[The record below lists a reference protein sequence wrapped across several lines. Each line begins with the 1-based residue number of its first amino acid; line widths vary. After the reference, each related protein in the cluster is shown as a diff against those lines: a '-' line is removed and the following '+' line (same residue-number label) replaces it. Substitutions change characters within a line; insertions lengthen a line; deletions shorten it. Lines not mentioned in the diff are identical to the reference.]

1 MKYLLPAIIL
11 LASCG
16 TAKINKRQE
25 RARID
30 STGVTAFDF
39 ASEMEQ
45 ISIDAKNKDSAVTSL
60 KIENKGIEVNADFDT
75 TGSGPVTVTIS
86 DAGEIVINPGAGK
99 VKNVSVRKSLSK
111 TLLDDVMVMESDT
124 NILHLKE
131 LAKVSHEIR
140 AEVKKDIAIHEKR
153 KDIKRGVLQ
162 GGIFAGIFIVAIGL
176 IFYFRY
182 KKETA

>member
-1 MKYLLPAIIL
+1 MKYLLPLIIL

-45 ISIDAKNKDSAVTSL
+45 VSIDTKKKDSAVTSL
-60 KIENKGIEVNADFDT
+60 KIENKGIEVHAEFDT
-75 TGSGPVTVTIS
+75 TGGGPVHVSVS
-86 DAGEIVINPGAGK
+86 DAGEVVINPGGGK
-99 VKNVSVRKSLSK
+99 VKNVSIIKTLARSQLDSVKKSSSDTAITHVKEFTKITKESSAEVRKETATDERK
-111 TLLDDVMVMESDT
+111 
-124 NILHLKE
+124 
-131 LAKVSHEIR
+131 
-140 AEVKKDIAIHEKR
+140 